1 MSKYNLTLPK
11 MGESVEEATIVN
23 WLKNVGDN
31 IKMDDFIVEVA
42 TDKVDSEV
50 PSDVEGVLIEKC
62 FEINDVVKVGETLC
76 VIEVKKGV
84 SKKNIETIPNIEL
97 LEIEDKPSEIEVI
110 EEAKQESKHSF
121 LSPLVRS
128 IIEKEKIT
136 DKQLDKIKGSGKGG
150 RLTKKDLLQFL
161 GKTQEQQPSEEFVK
175 SFYEK
180 TKQSFSESDTTREL
194 SRFEKMTSEHMIQS
208 KNESVHAQMFIEA
221 DITNLSDWRENQKEK
236 FLQRE
241 KFKLTITYPLVKI
254 VSQVLREF
262 PSLNAVLSDNNL
274 ILKKDINIGIAT
286 ALGNGNL
293 IVPVIKN
300 ADQLS
305 LLGICKSANDLIINA
320 RNNELKPDDV
330 SDGTFTITNIGIF
343 DSLTGTA
350 IINQPQLGIIA
361 FGAIR
366 KLPRV
371 IETNKGDFIGIR
383 KVIMISLSFDH
394 RIING
399 AMGGLFL
406 KRIKELIQN
415 WDNSVEILSLIHI
428 SEPTRPR

>member
-76 VIEVKKGV
+76 VIEVKEGV

-97 LEIEDKPSEIEVI
+97 LEIEEKPSDTEVI

-128 IIEKEKIT
+128 IIEKEEIT
-136 DKQLDKIKGSGKGG
+136 DLQLDKIKGSGKGG
-150 RLTKKDLLQFL
+150 RLTKQDLLKFL
-161 GKTQEQQPSEEFVK
+161 GKTEDQQPSEDFEK

-320 RNNELKPDDV
+320 RNNDLKPDDV

-406 KRIKELIQN
+406 KRVKELIQN
-415 WDNSVEILSLIHI
+415 WDNSVEI
-428 SEPTRPR
+428 

>member
-76 VIEVKKGV
+76 VIEVNEGV
-84 SKKNIETIPNIEL
+84 SKKIIETIPNIEL
-97 LEIEDKPSEIEVI
+97 LEIEEKPSETEVI

-128 IIEKEKIT
+128 IIEKEEIT
-136 DKQLDKIKGSGKGG
+136 DQQLDKIKGSGKGG

-161 GKTQEQQPSEEFVK
+161 GKSEEQEPTLEFEK

-180 TKQSFSESDTTREL
+180 AKQSFSESDTTREL

-274 ILKKDINIGIAT
+274 ILKKDINVGIAT

-320 RNNELKPDDV
+320 RNNELKPDDI

-406 KRIKELIQN
+406 KRVKELIQN
-415 WDNSVEILSLIHI
+415 WDNSVEI
-428 SEPTRPR
+428 

>member
-23 WLKNVGDN
+23 WLKNVGDD

-76 VIEVKKGV
+76 VIEVKEGV

-97 LEIEDKPSEIEVI
+97 LEIEEKPSDTEVI

-128 IIEKEKIT
+128 IIEKEEIT
-136 DKQLDKIKGSGKGG
+136 DQQLDKIKGSGKGG

-161 GKTQEQQPSEEFVK
+161 GKTQEQQPSEEFEK

-180 TKQSFSESDTTREL
+180 AKQSFSESDTTREL

-221 DITNLSDWRENQKEK
+221 DITNLSEWRENQKEK

-274 ILKKDINIGIAT
+274 MLKKDINIGIAT
-286 ALGNGNL
+286 ALGDGNL

-406 KRIKELIQN
+406 KRVKELIQN
-415 WDNSVEILSLIHI
+415 WDNSVEI
-428 SEPTRPR
+428 

>member
-50 PSDVEGVLIEKC
+50 PSDVEGILIEKC

-76 VIEVKKGV
+76 VIEVKEGV

-97 LEIEDKPSEIEVI
+97 LEIEEKPSEIEVI

-136 DKQLDKIKGSGKGG
+136 DQQLDKIKGSGKGG

-161 GKTQEQQPSEEFVK
+161 GKTEDQQPSEEFEK

-406 KRIKELIQN
+406 KRVKELIQN
-415 WDNSVEILSLIHI
+415 WDNSVEI
-428 SEPTRPR
+428 

>member
-76 VIEVKKGV
+76 VIELNEGV
-84 SKKNIETIPNIEL
+84 SKKIIETIPNIEL
-97 LEIEDKPSEIEVI
+97 LEIEEKPSESEVTQ
-110 EEAKQESKHSF
+110 EAKQESKHSF

-136 DKQLDKIKGSGKGG
+136 DQQLDKIKGSGKGG

-161 GKTQEQQPSEEFVK
+161 GKTEDQQPSEEFEK

-241 KFKLTITYPLVKI
+241 NFKLTITYPLVKI

-274 ILKKDINIGIAT
+274 MLKKDINIGIAT

-320 RNNELKPDDV
+320 RNNDLKPDDV

-406 KRIKELIQN
+406 KRVKELIQN
-415 WDNSVEILSLIHI
+415 WDNSVEI
-428 SEPTRPR
+428 

>member
-76 VIEVKKGV
+76 VIELNEGV
-84 SKKNIETIPNIEL
+84 SKKIIETIPNIEL
-97 LEIEDKPSEIEVI
+97 LEIEEKPSESEFIQ
-110 EEAKQESKHSF
+110 EAKQESKHSF

-128 IIEKEKIT
+128 IIEKEEIT
-136 DKQLDKIKGSGKGG
+136 DRQLDKIKGSGKGG

-161 GKTQEQQPSEEFVK
+161 GKSEDQQPSEEFEK

-180 TKQSFSESDTTREL
+180 AKQSFSESDTTREL

-406 KRIKELIQN
+406 KRVKELIQN
-415 WDNSVEILSLIHI
+415 WDNSVEI
-428 SEPTRPR
+428 

>member
-76 VIEVKKGV
+76 VIELKEGV
-84 SKKNIETIPNIEL
+84 SKKIIETIPNIEL
-97 LEIEDKPSEIEVI
+97 LEIEEKPSEIEVI

-136 DKQLDKIKGSGKGG
+136 DQQLDKIKGSGKGG

-161 GKTQEQQPSEEFVK
+161 GKSEEQEPTLEFEK

-180 TKQSFSESDTTREL
+180 AKQSFSESDTTREL

-262 PSLNAVLSDNNL
+262 PSLNAVLSNNNL
-274 ILKKDINIGIAT
+274 MLKKDINMGIAT

-399 AMGGLFL
+399 AMGGLFI
-406 KRIKELIQN
+406 KRVKELIQN
-415 WDNSVEILSLIHI
+415 WDNSVEI
-428 SEPTRPR
+428 

>member
-23 WLKNVGDN
+23 WLKNVGDD

-76 VIEVKKGV
+76 VIEVKEGV

-97 LEIEDKPSEIEVI
+97 LEIEEKPSEIEVI

-128 IIEKEKIT
+128 IIEKEEIT
-136 DKQLDKIKGSGKGG
+136 DQQLDKIKGSGKGG

-161 GKTQEQQPSEEFVK
+161 GKTEDQQPSEEFEK

-274 ILKKDINIGIAT
+274 MLKKEINIGIAT

-415 WDNSVEILSLIHI
+415 WDNSVEI
-428 SEPTRPR
+428 

>member
-76 VIEVKKGV
+76 VIEVKEGV

-97 LEIEDKPSEIEVI
+97 LEIEEKPSEIEVI

-128 IIEKEKIT
+128 IIEKEEIT
-136 DKQLDKIKGSGKGG
+136 DQQLDKIKGSGKGG

-161 GKTQEQQPSEEFVK
+161 GKTQEQQPSEEFEK

-274 ILKKDINIGIAT
+274 MLKKDINIGIAT
-286 ALGNGNL
+286 ALGDGNL

-320 RNNELKPDDV
+320 RNNDLKPDDV

-406 KRIKELIQN
+406 KRVKELIQN
-415 WDNSVEILSLIHI
+415 WDNSVEI
-428 SEPTRPR
+428 

>member
-11 MGESVEEATIVN
+11 MGESVDEATIVN

-76 VIEVKKGV
+76 VIELKEGV
-84 SKKNIETIPNIEL
+84 SKKIIETIPNIEL
-97 LEIEDKPSEIEVI
+97 LEIEENPSETEVI

-128 IIEKEKIT
+128 IIEKEEIT
-136 DKQLDKIKGSGKGG
+136 DQQLDKIKGSGKGG

-161 GKTQEQQPSEEFVK
+161 GKTEEQEPSLEFEK

-180 TKQSFSESDTTREL
+180 EKQSFSESDTTREL

-262 PSLNAVLSDNNL
+262 PSLNAVLSENNL
-274 ILKKDINIGIAT
+274 MLKKDINIGIAT

-320 RNNELKPDDV
+320 RNNELKPDDI

-406 KRIKELIQN
+406 KRVKELIQN
-415 WDNSVEILSLIHI
+415 WDNSVEI
-428 SEPTRPR
+428 

>member
-23 WLKNVGDN
+23 WLKNVGDD

-76 VIEVKKGV
+76 VIEVKEGV

-97 LEIEDKPSEIEVI
+97 LEIEEKPSDTEVI

-128 IIEKEKIT
+128 IIEKEEIT
-136 DKQLDKIKGSGKGG
+136 DQQLDKIKGSGKGG

-161 GKTQEQQPSEEFVK
+161 GKTEDQQPSEEFEK

-415 WDNSVEILSLIHI
+415 WDNSVEI
-428 SEPTRPR
+428 

>member
-76 VIEVKKGV
+76 VIDLTESS
-84 SKKNIETIPNIEL
+84 SKKNIETIPGLEM
-97 LEIEDKPSEIEVI
+97 LEIEEKPLVREFREEVSEEVRL
-110 EEAKQESKHSF
+110 ESKHTF

-136 DKQLDKIKGSGKGG
+136 DLQLNKIKGTGKGG

-161 GKTQEQQPSEEFVK
+161 GKNEEQESLIELEKGFYDNPTQI
-175 SFYEK
+175 
-180 TKQSFSESDTTREL
+180 FSDSDTIREL
-194 SRFEKMTSEHMIQS
+194 SRFEKMTSKHMIHS

-221 DITNLSDWRENQKEK
+221 DITNLFEWRENQKEK

-241 KFKLTITYPLVKI
+241 KFKLTITYPLAKI
-254 VSQVLREF
+254 VSQALREF
-262 PSLNAVLSDNNL
+262 PSLNAALSNNNL

-305 LLGICKSANDLIINA
+305 LLGICKSANSLIINA
-320 RNNELKPDDV
+320 RNNDLKPDDV

-343 DSLTGTA
+343 ESFTGTA
-350 IINQPQLGIIA
+350 IINQPQLGIIV
-361 FGAIR
+361 FGAVR

-383 KVIMISLSFDH
+383 KIIMISLSFDH

-406 KRIKELIQN
+406 KRVKDLIQN
-415 WDNSVEILSLIHI
+415 WDSGLEI
-428 SEPTRPR
+428 

>member
-76 VIEVKKGV
+76 VIEVKEGV
-84 SKKNIETIPNIEL
+84 SKKIIETIPSIEL
-97 LEIEDKPSEIEVI
+97 LEIEGKTSEIEVI
-110 EEAKQESKHSF
+110 EEVKQESKHSF
-121 LSPLVRS
+121 LSPLVKS
-128 IIEKEKIT
+128 IIEKEEIT
-136 DKQLDKIKGSGKGG
+136 DQQLDKIKGSGKGG

-161 GKTQEQQPSEEFVK
+161 GKTEEQKPSEELEK
-175 SFYEK
+175 SFFEK
-180 TKQSFSESDTTREL
+180 AKQSFSESDTTREL

-236 FLQRE
+236 FLLRE

-274 ILKKDINIGIAT
+274 MLKKDINIGIAT

-320 RNNELKPDDV
+320 RNNDLKPDDV

-406 KRIKELIQN
+406 KRVKELIQN
-415 WDNSVEILSLIHI
+415 WDNSVEI
-428 SEPTRPR
+428 

>member
-76 VIEVKKGV
+76 VIELKEVV
-84 SKKNIETIPNIEL
+84 SKKIIETIPNIEL
-97 LEIEDKPSEIEVI
+97 LEIEEKPSETEVI
-110 EEAKQESKHSF
+110 QEANQESKHSF

-136 DKQLDKIKGSGKGG
+136 DQQLDKIKGSGKGG

-161 GKTQEQQPSEEFVK
+161 GKTEDQQPSEEFEK

-415 WDNSVEILSLIHI
+415 WDNSVEI
-428 SEPTRPR
+428 

>member
-76 VIEVKKGV
+76 VIELNEGV
-84 SKKNIETIPNIEL
+84 SKKIIETIPNIEL
-97 LEIEDKPSEIEVI
+97 LEIEEKPSESEVTQ
-110 EEAKQESKHSF
+110 EAKQESKHSF

-128 IIEKEKIT
+128 IIEKEEIT
-136 DKQLDKIKGSGKGG
+136 DRQLDKIKGSGKGG

-161 GKTQEQQPSEEFVK
+161 GKSEDQQPSEEFEK

-180 TKQSFSESDTTREL
+180 AKQSFSEADTTRVL

-274 ILKKDINIGIAT
+274 MLKKDINIGIAT

-320 RNNELKPDDV
+320 RNNDLKPDDV

-406 KRIKELIQN
+406 KRVKELIQN
-415 WDNSVEILSLIHI
+415 WDNSVEI
-428 SEPTRPR
+428 

>member
-76 VIEVKKGV
+76 VIELNEGV
-84 SKKNIETIPNIEL
+84 SKKIIETIPNIEL
-97 LEIEDKPSEIEVI
+97 LEIEEKPSESEVTQ
-110 EEAKQESKHSF
+110 EAKQESKHSF

-128 IIEKEKIT
+128 IIEKEEIT
-136 DKQLDKIKGSGKGG
+136 DRQLDKIKGSGKGG

-161 GKTQEQQPSEEFVK
+161 GKSEDQQPSEEFEK

-180 TKQSFSESDTTREL
+180 AKQSFSEADTTREL

-406 KRIKELIQN
+406 KRVKELIQN
-415 WDNSVEILSLIHI
+415 WDNSVEI
-428 SEPTRPR
+428 

>member
-76 VIEVKKGV
+76 VIELNEGV
-84 SKKNIETIPNIEL
+84 SKKIIETIPNIEL
-97 LEIEDKPSEIEVI
+97 LEIEEKPSEIEVI

-128 IIEKEKIT
+128 IIEKEEIT
-136 DKQLDKIKGSGKGG
+136 DQQLDKIKGSGKGG

-161 GKTQEQQPSEEFVK
+161 GKTEDQQPSEEFEK

-274 ILKKDINIGIAT
+274 MLKKDINIGIAT

-320 RNNELKPDDV
+320 RNNDLKPDDV

-406 KRIKELIQN
+406 KRVKELIQN
-415 WDNSVEILSLIHI
+415 WDNSVEI
-428 SEPTRPR
+428 